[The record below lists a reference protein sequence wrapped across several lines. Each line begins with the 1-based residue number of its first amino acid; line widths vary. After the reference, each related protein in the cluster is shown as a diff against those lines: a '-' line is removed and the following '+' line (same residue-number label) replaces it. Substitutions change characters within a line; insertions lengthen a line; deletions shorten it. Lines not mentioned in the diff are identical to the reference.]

1 MFVVVIFLIRCDLFD
16 TVFFFA
22 CTFWGRLWNYW
33 FTEQLSTTGK
43 SSVKEMSPYLK
54 SLWARFYIVLQKMI
68 YVFTRQNIFSQ
79 NAACLSAPLTVTS
92 KSPIF
97 KGHVCMLSTFFCQKF
112 STVLARRAR
121 VTRTCC
127 LRYLVFLEAE
137 SWLHFGIAG
146 HRFFR
151 RVDAIMNL
159 KQFDV
164 MADRKLSIIRFLF
177 FGFTACLLF
186 AAEQRWLD

>member
-54 SLWARFYIVLQKMI
+54 SLCARFYIVLQEMI

-97 KGHVCMLSTFFCQKF
+97 KGHVCMLSTFFVKNSPPF
-112 STVLARRAR
+112 SLVGQGLQGHAVYATWFSWKQSPGSILASQA
-121 VTRTCC
+121 TGFSEG
-127 LRYLVFLEAE
+127 LMP
-137 SWLHFGIAG
+137 SWTSS
-146 HRFFR
+146 
-151 RVDAIMNL
+151 NL
-159 KQFDV
+159 
-164 MADRKLSIIRFLF
+164 M
-177 FGFTACLLF
+177 
-186 AAEQRWLD
+186 